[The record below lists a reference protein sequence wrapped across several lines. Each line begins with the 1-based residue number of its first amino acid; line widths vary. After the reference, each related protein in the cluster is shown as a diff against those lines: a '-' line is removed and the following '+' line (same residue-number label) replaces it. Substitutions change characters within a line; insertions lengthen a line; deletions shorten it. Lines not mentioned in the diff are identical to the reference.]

1 MPLNLDMQGVM
12 AIDIGFLK
20 FFHILCE
27 RGTPKNF
34 SELHLYLLPTL
45 PHPLQIYQQYQEPHP
60 IGPATLPA
68 PCQLGA
74 TVSQVK
80 AGKQPITYTQ
90 ARTSAHASVSV

>member
-27 RGTPKNF
+27 RGTPKDF
-34 SELHLYLLPTL
+34 SELHLYALPTL
-45 PHPLQIYQQYQEPHP
+45 PHPPPNISTVSRTPSHRASHP
-60 IGPATLPA
+60 AS